1 MVHIQGISIL
11 AALLLLGAVPL
22 ALAHGDESN
31 ESGMG
36 GMGAEMAHLTSAS
49 SVAAL
54 NSSTVEQQSYFTYQS
69 YGGLML
75 AHIALMIV
83 AWFFV
88 LPIGEY
94 IQILACFNCP
104 LTFHRR
110 SAQRRSFETC
120 PHYPAIIPRTT
131 QLGSVVGN
139 YSQQQGSRSL

>member
-1 MVHIQGISIL
+1 MVHTQGFSIL

-36 GMGAEMAHLTSAS
+36 GMGAEMAHLASAS

-54 NSSTVEQQSYFTYQS
+54 NSSTVEQQSYFTYQR

-94 IQILACFNCP
+94 FQILACFNCL
-104 LTFHRR
+104 LTFYRC
-110 SAQRRSFETC
+110 SAQCRSFETC
-120 PHYPAIIPRTT
+120 FYHSAIVSRTP